1 MRPKIRGPKK
11 LGQDKSVTGVFTV
24 KEFCALDHS
33 EVQRGREEAA
43 RSIYLFWRLSLHRN
57 SCQCG
62 TGLMI
67 YLIL

>member
-33 EVQRGREEAA
+33 EVQRGREEAT
-43 RSIYLFWRLSLHRN
+43 RSIYLF
-57 SCQCG
+57 
-62 TGLMI
+62 
-67 YLIL
+67 